1 MERKWFTPARIFLLC
16 MTAVFLALGVVGYC
30 CDQQTSE
37 TSASLIEKHTSG
49 VGQITDIAASQ
60 TFTATENNLSVV
72 SVMFSNYAK
81 KVKSGT
87 LTLTLTDAQGT
98 VVGEDTQ
105 EAADMRNNAFVSL
118 SLAAPLAD
126 SKGKVYTLSV
136 TSTCTEGKGV
146 TVRMGEK
153 TTEDAAA
160 VLTLPDGTTDAANA
174 MNLRL
179 TYRETVAGRMPAFTC
194 LLIALCFA
202 CALPF
207 GGRKESY
214 RA

>member
-1 MERKWFTPARIFLLC
+1 MEHKWITPARIFLLC
-16 MTAVFLALGVVGYC
+16 MTAVFLTLGIVGYC
-30 CDQQTSE
+30 CDRQTSE
-37 TSASLIEKHTSG
+37 TSSSLIEKHTSG

-60 TFTATENNLSVV
+60 TFTAAENNLSII

-87 LTLTLTDAQGT
+87 LTLTLTDENGT
-98 VVGEDTQ
+98 VVAEDTQ
-105 EAADMRNNAFVSL
+105 EVADMRNNAFVSL
-118 SLAAPLAD
+118 TLAAPQSD
-126 SKGKVYTLSV
+126 SKGKAYTLSI

-160 VLTLPDGTTDAANA
+160 VLTLPDGTTDLANA

-179 TYRETVAGRMPAFTC
+179 TYRKTLAGRMPAFTC

>member
-1 MERKWFTPARIFLLC
+1 MERKWITPARIFLLC
-16 MTAVFLALGVVGYC
+16 MTVAFLALTVVGYF

-37 TSASLIEKHTSG
+37 TSSSLIEKHTSG
-49 VGQITDIAASQ
+49 VGQITDVAASQ
-60 TFTATENNLSVV
+60 SFTAVENNLSSV
-72 SVMFSNYAK
+72 SVMFSNYTK
-81 KVKSGT
+81 KVKTGT
-87 LTLTLTDAQGT
+87 LTLTLRDENGT
-98 VVGEDTQ
+98 VVAEDTQ
-105 EAADMRNNAFVSL
+105 EASGMRNNAFVTL
-118 SLAAPLAD
+118 TWATPLAD

-153 TTEDAAA
+153 TTGDAAA
-160 VLTLPDGTTDAANA
+160 VLTMPDGTTDAANA

-179 TYRETVAGRMPAFTC
+179 TYRKTSAGLMPAFTC

-207 GGRKESY
+207 GGRKEAY
-214 RA
+214 HA

>member
-1 MERKWFTPARIFLLC
+1 MEHKWITPARIFLLC
-16 MTAVFLALGVVGYC
+16 MTAVFLALGIVGYC

-37 TSASLIEKHTSG
+37 TSSSLIEKHTSG

-60 TFTATENNLSVV
+60 TFTAAENNLSIV

-87 LTLTLTDAQGT
+87 LTLTLTDENGT
-98 VVGEDTQ
+98 VVAEDTQ
-105 EAADMRNNAFVSL
+105 EVADMRNNAFVSL
-118 SLAAPLAD
+118 TLAVPQD
-126 SKGKVYTLSV
+126 GSKGKVYTLSI

-160 VLTLPDGTTDAANA
+160 VLTLPDGTTDSANA

-179 TYRETVAGRMPAFTC
+179 TYRKTLAGRMPAFTC